1 VALTA
6 AQIIDLATQIAKCP
20 GFTAQALEFLNS
32 VLQEL
37 ALSYDFDVIRKSLQ
51 FNFSTTASGN
61 GYAPG
66 SGPNPMPA
74 DFVRLQ
80 RGGAFYMIDLVPY
93 KLIGVQ
99 QEEFDAFVQ
108 QPGLASFPYL
118 AYVDVS
124 SNPAGLFVWPP
135 ASGNFPATVRYNSM
149 QPDITDT
156 SQVPWFPNSTYLYT
170 RVAGELMRI
179 TNDDR
184 RKEFL
189 SDEPGSG
196 GAGDLLRKYLTMK
209 DDPETA
215 PKNVVLD
222 RRVFKPN
229 IANLR
234 NTKQIGW

>member
-1 VALTA
+1 MALTA
-6 AQIIDLATQIAKCP
+6 AQIVDLATQIAKCP
-20 GFTAQALEFLNS
+20 GFTTQALEFLNA

-37 ALSYDFDVIRKSLQ
+37 ALSYDFDVIRKSLN

-66 SGPNPMPA
+66 SGPNPMPN

-93 KLIGVQ
+93 KLIGVD

-118 AYVDVS
+118 TYVDVAS
-124 SNPAGLFVWPP
+124 TPAGLFVWPP
-135 ASGNFPATVRYNSM
+135 ASGAFPATVRYNSM

-156 SQVPWFPNSTYLYT
+156 LTVPWFPNSTYLYT
-170 RVAGELMRI
+170 RIAGELMKV

-184 RKEFL
+184 WKDFL
-189 SDEPGSG
+189 SDQPGSG

-215 PKNVVLD
+215 PKRVTLD

>member
-1 VALTA
+1 MALTA
-6 AQIIDLATQIAKCP
+6 AQIVDLATQIAKCP
-20 GFTAQALEFLNS
+20 GFTTQALEFLNA

-37 ALSYDFDVIRKSLQ
+37 ALSYDFDVIRKSLN

-66 SGPNPMPA
+66 SGPNLMPI

-124 SNPAGLFVWPP
+124 SNPAGLFV
-135 ASGNFPATVRYNSM
+135 
-149 QPDITDT
+149 
-156 SQVPWFPNSTYLYT
+156 
-170 RVAGELMRI
+170 
-179 TNDDR
+179 
-184 RKEFL
+184 
-189 SDEPGSG
+189 
-196 GAGDLLRKYLTMK
+196 
-209 DDPETA
+209 
-215 PKNVVLD
+215 
-222 RRVFKPN
+222 
-229 IANLR
+229 
-234 NTKQIGW
+234 